1 MFEGCKSLTTAP
13 ELPATTLADGCYE
26 NMFYNCTQLT
36 SAPELPATTLA
47 DYCYSF
53 MFDSCTNL
61 ESVTMLATDVS
72 ASDCLYNWITDT
84 GTGATSRT
92 LKVANETVYN
102 TIVNTKYYNN
112 PALPDNWKKDASG
125 TTVIYNEQ

>member
-1 MFEGCKSLTTAP
+1 MFNNCKA
-13 ELPATTLADGCYE
+13 
-26 NMFYNCTQLT
+26 LT
-36 SAPELPATTLA
+36 SAPELPAKKLA
-47 DYCYSF
+47 NDCYNG
-53 MFDSCTNL
+53 MFYECTNL

-72 ASDCLYNWITDT
+72 ARDCLYYWLYDAGTDDSVT
-84 GTGATSRT
+84 QRT
-92 LKVANETVYN
+92 LTVASKDVYD

>member
-1 MFEGCKSLTTAP
+1 MF
-13 ELPATTLADGCYE
+13 
-26 NMFYNCTQLT
+26 NNCRALT
-36 SAPELPATTLA
+36 SAPELLA
-47 DYCYSF
+47 KKLANDCYNG
-53 MFDSCTNL
+53 MFFECTNL
-61 ESVTMLATDVS
+61 ESVTMLATDGF
-72 ASDCLYNWITDT
+72 DQEECLFKWLFDA

-125 TTVIYNEQ
+125 TTVIYKGQ